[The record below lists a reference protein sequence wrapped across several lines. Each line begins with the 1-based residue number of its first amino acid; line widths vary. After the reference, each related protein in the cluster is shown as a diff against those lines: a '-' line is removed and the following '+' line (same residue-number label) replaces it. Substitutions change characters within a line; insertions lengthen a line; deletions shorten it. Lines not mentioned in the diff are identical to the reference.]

1 MKKMKQLELPLLV
14 KDKNKR
20 FDLMKRLINNRI
32 RFELERARLRK
43 RAS

>member
-1 MKKMKQLELPLLV
+1 MKKMKQLELPLLL
-14 KDKNKR
+14 KDKDKR
-20 FDLMKRLINNRI
+20 FDLMRRLVSNRI